1 MAEDAPAGTENKPPA
16 MPPVVVKKYAN
27 RRLYN
32 TESSS
37 YITLESLAQMIRQGR
52 DFVVYDAKSGEDIT
66 RSVLTQII
74 VEEEGKGHNLLPTG
88 FLRQLIGFYG
98 DQMQALVPRYL
109 EQSMTAFAQQQEQIR
124 AAMQRTMGNLFPFS
138 NVTIEEVG
146 RQNMAMIE
154 RALSLFTPFY
164 RPPGAG
170 PDKAAAEEI
179 VALRAEVETLKRQ
192 LAEART
198 PPALAGGGK
207 EEGAGPQ
214 PRSGRGRVAG
224 ARKQAEAVSPPE
236 PPPQKHESTPDP

>member
-1 MAEDAPAGTENKPPA
+1 MAEDINTEPEARPA

-37 YITLESLAQMIRQGR
+37 YITLDNLAGMVRQGR

-74 VEEEGKGHNLLPTG
+74 VEEEGKGRNLLPIA

-109 EQSMTAFAQQQEQIR
+109 EQAMAAFAQQQDQMR
-124 AAMQRTMGNLFPFS
+124 AAMQRTMGNLFPFG
-138 NVTIEEVG
+138 NATATMEEVG
-146 RQNMAMIE
+146 RQNMAMME

-164 RPPGAG
+164 RPSEATSQPSSA
-170 PDKAAAEEI
+170 PETPPPSSETAAEI
-179 VALRAEVETLKRQ
+179 AALRAEVEHLKRQ
-192 LAEART
+192 LAARR
-198 PPALAGGGK
+198 PAK
-207 EEGAGPQ
+207 VKDEGA
-214 PRSGRGRVAG
+214 
-224 ARKQAEAVSPPE
+224 
-236 PPPQKHESTPDP
+236 TD